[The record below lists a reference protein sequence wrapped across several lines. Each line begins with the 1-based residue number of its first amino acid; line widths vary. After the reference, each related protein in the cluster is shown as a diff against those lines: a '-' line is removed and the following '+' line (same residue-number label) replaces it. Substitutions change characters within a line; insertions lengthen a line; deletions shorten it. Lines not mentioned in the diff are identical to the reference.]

1 MITFHRNGVPN
12 LFPVRKTKCGV
23 RIYPARGTLLL
34 SCLVILTLV
43 LVACGGTNAT
53 HKVNKNAS
61 LTLLANAS
69 GDYPRNFNPYSPSVI
84 SGTQGMIYESLL
96 AFNRLTGDVK
106 PWLASSYDLASDATS
121 ITFHLRPGVQW
132 SDGQAFTSDDVV
144 FTLDLIRKY
153 PAMDLTGIGPV
164 IKDVSAP
171 DASTVKVTLNKP
183 YYPILWDLG
192 GQVLILSKHKWSS
205 VKGDGSQYADPNPIG
220 TGPFVF
226 KSFTPQ
232 LVILSKNPKFWQ
244 PGKPEVSELR
254 ILAFNSNTSAELALQ
269 KGQIDW
275 TNLYIPD
282 IQKTYINLD
291 KQHNHYWFPISDV
304 VMLYLNLTKYPF
316 NLLPVRQAISSAI
329 DRNSLYKIGESGYEP
344 PSTPTALLPQFND
357 FTAPEYTNM
366 AFSVETA
373 RSMQLLEGAGF
384 TKGSDGI
391 YADKNGKKLS
401 FNLNVV
407 SGYTDWI
414 TDCQLMAQELKAV
427 GIKANV
433 NVIAFDAYYN
443 ALQNGSYDMAM
454 LWTNAGPSPYYLYD
468 GLLRSTNSAP
478 IGQPAVTNFER
489 WMDPNTDKLLDQYA
503 TSTDPAVQKQAIIG
517 LEKIM
522 VEQLPSIPLTY
533 DPYWYQYSTAKFV
546 GWPDQQHPYA
556 APGTAEYPD
565 IEYVILN
572 LHPAG

>member
-1 MITFHRNGVPN
+1 MITKQ
-12 LFPVRKTKCGV
+12 LFAKKKRQGM
-23 RIYPARGTLLL
+23 LLL
-34 SCLVILTLV
+34 SSLIILSVV
-43 LVACGGTNAT
+43 LAACGGSTTVHKTNQ
-53 HKVNKNAS
+53 NRS
-61 LTLLANAS
+61 RTLLANAS

-84 SGTQGMIYESLL
+84 SGTQGFIYETLL
-96 AFNRLTGDVK
+96 AFNRLNGDVK
-106 PWLASSYDLASDATS
+106 PWLAASYEVASDATS
-121 ITFHLRPGVQW
+121 ITFHLRKGVQW
-132 SDGQAFTSDDVV
+132 SDGQPLSSDDVL
-144 FTLDLIRKY
+144 FTLGLLKKY
-153 PAMDLTGIGPV
+153 PAMDISSISQF

-171 DASTVKVTLNKP
+171 DASTVKVILNKP
-183 YYPILWDLG
+183 FYPMLWYLG
-192 GQVLILSKHKWSS
+192 GQTYILPKHVWSS
-205 VKGDGSQYADPNPIG
+205 VQGDGSQYADPNPVG
-220 TGPFVF
+220 TGPYVV

-232 LVILSKNPKFWQ
+232 LVVLSKNPKFWQ
-244 PGKPEVSELR
+244 PGKPEVTELK
-254 ILAFNSNTSAELALQ
+254 IPSYNSNTSAELALQ

-282 IQKTYINLD
+282 IQKTYIALD
-291 KQHNHYWFPISDV
+291 KQHNHYWFPASDV

-316 NLLPVRQAISSAI
+316 NLLPVRQAISYAL
-329 DRNSLYKIGESGYEP
+329 DRNQLYQVGESGYEP
-344 PSTPTALLPQFND
+344 PASPTALLPLNKD
-357 FTAPEYTNM
+357 FLASEYADTV
-366 AFSVETA
+366 FSVDTTKSA
-373 RSMQLLEGAGF
+373 QLLEEAGF
-384 TKGSDGI
+384 TKGADGI
-391 YADKNGKKLS
+391 YADRNGKKLS

-414 TDCQLMAQELKAV
+414 TDCQLMAKELQAV

-454 LWTNAGPSPYYLYD
+454 LWTNEGPSPYYLYD

-489 WMDPNTDKLLDQYA
+489 WMDPNNDKLLDQYA
-503 TSTDPAVQKQAIIG
+503 TSTDPAAQKQAIMG